1 MKGLDAL
8 VLRGD
13 CDFPVPIGY
22 WVMKGIVP
30 REIIVICGICFFV
43 LLLITSPVC
52 SQKNT
57 LSGVSGLKILAL
69 MNSLSRFIHQLLNPN
84 YFPVF
89 YECANPPFPVLTFC
103 PRFLIKSPFYESFL
117 METQRENGRNIDFLM
132 TGHIPPIEVFRPL
145 VRITISP

>member
-1 MKGLDAL
+1 MISRSVGMT
-8 VLRGD
+8 
-13 CDFPVPIGY
+13 IGCC
-22 WVMKGIVP
+22 W
-30 REIIVICGICFFV
+30 
-43 LLLITSPVC
+43 
-52 SQKNT
+52 
-57 LSGVSGLKILAL
+57 KIRFYFMPLG
-69 MNSLSRFIHQLLNPN
+69 NQWGNHLSRFIHQLLNPN
-84 YFPVF
+84 YFPIF

>member
-1 MKGLDAL
+1 MSRSRIFFFFLFFLFFESSLILSQEIYFAKGGSLASYDLATCQF
-8 VLRGD
+8 G
-13 CDFPVPIGY
+13 P
-22 WVMKGIVP
+22 
-30 REIIVICGICFFV
+30 EI
-43 LLLITSPVC
+43 P
-52 SQKNT
+52 
-57 LSGVSGLKILAL
+57 LA
-69 MNSLSRFIHQLLNPN
+69 RFIHQLLNPN